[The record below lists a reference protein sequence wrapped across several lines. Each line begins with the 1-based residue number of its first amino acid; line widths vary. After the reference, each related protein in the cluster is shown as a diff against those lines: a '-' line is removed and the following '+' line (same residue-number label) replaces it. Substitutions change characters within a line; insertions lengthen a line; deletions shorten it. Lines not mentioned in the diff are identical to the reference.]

1 MQMCPWS
8 GWEAGGSMQTRG
20 RCLHVDK
27 LGWLPTRLRAPV
39 GPAAVP
45 AKVASLSRH
54 PLSLG
59 PYLLRIALDLTL
71 IHFLLPEQLPP
82 VSEYLHSW
90 SPQRFSL
97 PVANPT
103 TSSSPPPR
111 ARSARRLPPQPPQPS
126 RSPRDRPITTPGV
139 RAGVSLLLPPVPS
152 EPPPSPWPAGMQVS
166 IACTEQNLRSR
177 SSEDRL
183 CGPRP
188 GPGGGNGGPVGG
200 GHGNPSG
207 GGGSG
212 FKARAAL
219 VPRPPAPAGALREST
234 GRSTGMKY
242 RNLGKSGL
250 RVSCLGLG
258 TWVTFGSQ
266 ISDETAEDVLT
277 IAYEHGINLFDT
289 AEVYAAGKAERT
301 LGNILKRKGWRRSS
315 YVITTKIFGGGQ
327 AETERGLSR
336 KHIIEGLRGS
346 LERLQLEYVDIVFAN
361 RSDPNS
367 PMEEI
372 VRAMTYVINQGLAL
386 YWGTSRWG
394 AAEIMEAYSMARQF
408 NLIPPVCEQVEHHLF
423 QREKAEMQLPELYH
437 KIGVGSVTWSPLAC
451 GLITSK
457 YDGRLPDSCRASI
470 KGYQWLKDKV
480 QSEDGKKQQAKAMDL
495 LPIAHQLGCTVAQLA
510 IAWCLRSE
518 GVSSVLLGVS
528 SEEQLM
534 EHLGSLQVLSQLT
547 PQMVMEIDGLLGNK
561 SHSKK

>member
-1 MQMCPWS
+1 
-8 GWEAGGSMQTRG
+8 
-20 RCLHVDK
+20 
-27 LGWLPTRLRAPV
+27 
-39 GPAAVP
+39 
-45 AKVASLSRH
+45 
-54 PLSLG
+54 
-59 PYLLRIALDLTL
+59 
-71 IHFLLPEQLPP
+71 
-82 VSEYLHSW
+82 
-90 SPQRFSL
+90 
-97 PVANPT
+97 
-103 TSSSPPPR
+103 
-111 ARSARRLPPQPPQPS
+111 
-126 RSPRDRPITTPGV
+126 
-139 RAGVSLLLPPVPS
+139 
-152 EPPPSPWPAGMQVS
+152 MQVS

-200 GHGNPSG
+200 GHGNPPG
-207 GGGSG
+207 GGPKS
-212 FKARAAL
+212 RAAL

-234 GRSTGMKY
+234 GRGTGMKY

-277 IAYEHGINLFDT
+277 TAYEHGVTLFDT

-301 LGNILKRKGWRRSS
+301 LGNILKSKGWRRSS
-315 YVITTKIFGGGQ
+315 YVITTKIFWGGQ

-336 KHIIEGLRGS
+336 KHIIEGLQGS
-346 LERLQLEYVDIVFAN
+346 LDRLQLEYVDIVFAN

-372 VRAMTYVINQGLAL
+372 VRAMTHVINQGLAL
-386 YWGTSRWG
+386 YWGTSRWS

-408 NLIPPVCEQVEHHLF
+408 NLIPPVCEQAENHFF
-423 QREKAEMQLPELYH
+423 QREKVEMQLPELYH

-457 YDGRLPDSCRASI
+457 YDGRVPDTCKATV
-470 KGYQWLKDKV
+470 KGYQWLKEKV
-480 QSEDGKKQQAKAMDL
+480 QSEDGKKQQARVMDL
-495 LPIAHQLGCTVAQLA
+495 LPIAHQLDCTVAQLA

-528 SEEQLM
+528 SAEQLM

-547 PQMVMEIDGLLGNK
+547 PQTVMEIDALLGNK

>member
-1 MQMCPWS
+1 
-8 GWEAGGSMQTRG
+8 
-20 RCLHVDK
+20 
-27 LGWLPTRLRAPV
+27 
-39 GPAAVP
+39 
-45 AKVASLSRH
+45 
-54 PLSLG
+54 
-59 PYLLRIALDLTL
+59 
-71 IHFLLPEQLPP
+71 
-82 VSEYLHSW
+82 
-90 SPQRFSL
+90 
-97 PVANPT
+97 
-103 TSSSPPPR
+103 
-111 ARSARRLPPQPPQPS
+111 
-126 RSPRDRPITTPGV
+126 
-139 RAGVSLLLPPVPS
+139 
-152 EPPPSPWPAGMQVS
+152 MQVS

-200 GHGNPSG
+200 GHGNPPG
-207 GGGSG
+207 GGGSSS
-212 FKARAAL
+212 KSRAAV

-234 GRSTGMKY
+234 GRGTGMKY

-266 ISDETAEDVLT
+266 ISDETAEDLLT
-277 IAYEHGINLFDT
+277 VAYEHGVNLFDT

-301 LGNILKRKGWRRSS
+301 LGNILKNKGWRRSS
-315 YVITTKIFGGGQ
+315 YVITTKIFWGGQ

-336 KHIIEGLRGS
+336 KHIIEGLQGS
-346 LERLQLEYVDIVFAN
+346 LDRLQLEYVDIVFAN

-386 YWGTSRWG
+386 YWGTSRWS

-408 NLIPPVCEQVEHHLF
+408 NLIPPVCEQAENHFF
-423 QREKAEMQLPELYH
+423 QREKVEMQLPELYH

-457 YDGRLPDSCRASI
+457 YDGRVPDTCKATV
-470 KGYQWLKDKV
+470 KGYQWLKEKV
-480 QSEDGKKQQAKAMDL
+480 QSEEDKKQQARVMDL
-495 LPIAHQLGCTVAQLA
+495 LPTARQLGCTVAQLA

-528 SEEQLM
+528 SAEQLM

-547 PQMVMEIDGLLGNK
+547 PQTVVEIDALLGNK